1 MNIVYSRVDNT
12 ELSRD
17 SVLALLD
24 RMNIHKK
31 YSLIEGD
38 VMITLP
44 TFLERNPGFRASLIY
59 MDVDLERPTY
69 FALKYLWD
77 RLLPGGI
84 IAFDEYEYHT
94 FSESNGVDKF
104 LKEKGLSFNL
114 ISTNWI
120 APTCYM
126 VKKTF

>member
-17 SVLALLD
+17 SVLARLD
-24 RMNIHKK
+24 QMNIHKK

-104 LKEKGLSFNL
+104 LKEKGLSFDL
-114 ISTNWI
+114 DLRTFKTG
-120 APTCYM
+120 TCGAR
-126 VKKTF
+126 FI